1 MAEGRAFGA
10 LGGKAAGRDPWNVF
24 EMGEAKRT
32 DGAVKKAHIF
42 HAAAKDLRVINAV
55 ADNAIPDVKTGA
67 AFAAEIYDFYRA
79 GILTGSDQSGTFRP
93 ASSIQ
98 RCEVAAI
105 LVRMFTEA
113 ERVSITLN

>member
-1 MAEGRAFGA
+1 MQTELEKMRSFFFND
-10 LGGKAAGRDPWNVF
+10 LAAP
-24 EMGEAKRT
+24 
-32 DGAVKKAHIF
+32 
-42 HAAAKDLRVINAV
+42 
-55 ADNAIPDVKTGA
+55 
-67 AFAAEIYDFYRA
+67 EIYAFYRA